1 MVFVDGLTQ
10 KSKLTKFYY
19 LVIVKFN
26 QDMLDNDANLHDAN
40 EDKVDEKIPETED
53 HPKQEVTQAESS
65 IDEGEIESTED
76 QQVENTTSQDSNLD
90 EENISVV
97 KSEEET
103 YDDLNLEQ
111 LLKELDKKVSSGR
124 VQHHKH
130 DIEALSKQIE
140 PKLSHIFD
148 KKKEDFINTGGELK
162 DFDAKIPE
170 KKAYIDLIR
179 RYKSEKVKYYH
190 ELEKSFQN
198 NLITRK
204 KLIEELKG
212 LVGIDQPISET
223 YKQFKDLQS
232 RWRESGH
239 VPRAEANNIWKT
251 YHHHVSI
258 FYDFLHLNRE
268 FRDLDYKYN
277 YEEKLKIIEK
287 AEELGK
293 MENVQKA
300 FRNLQELHKRWKDE
314 LGPIAKEH
322 GETLWERF
330 SEATKLI
337 HEKRQFF
344 QKNQTEIFKSN
355 YEKKIAII
363 AQMEKLVEVEIK
375 THNEMQKMIRDME
388 SLRSSFFE
396 CGHVRRSDNEKIWAM
411 FKAVMRLFS
420 RKRNTFYKS
429 LKKEY
434 SDNFKQRMELVEQAE
449 GFLQTD
455 DFAATTPKV
464 IALQKKWKEMGPVSR
479 KQNDKAWKLFRKAC
493 NDYFTLLDDRKNK
506 LSEGEQ
512 QAFEKKDKLLKKIQ
526 SEESL
531 DRTNIDQLIEEWT
544 KIGSVGQKTNQ
555 INSEFVGAIENA
567 LKKMGEDK
575 ESIASFKYQ
584 LKLKLMGD
592 RTELVEKEKS
602 QIKQRLD
609 KAKQEYIQLETNM
622 EFFSKSSSENPLV
635 NKVMK
640 DLEKQKKIIDGLQQK
655 LNAFKRV

>member
-1 MVFVDGLTQ
+1 MVD
-10 KSKLTKFYY
+10 K
-19 LVIVKFN
+19 VK
-26 QDMLDNDANLHDAN
+26 QDMLDNDANLQDAN

-53 HPKQEVTQAESS
+53 QPKQEMTQSQPSTDA
-65 IDEGEIESTED
+65 GEFENAED
-76 QQVENTTSQDSNLD
+76 QQGENTTSEDSNLD
-90 EENISVV
+90 EEELSVV
-97 KSEEET
+97 KSEEEN

-111 LLKELDKKVSSGR
+111 LLNALDKKVSSGKI
-124 VQHHKH
+124 QHHKR
-130 DIEALSKQIE
+130 DVEVLSKLIE
-140 PKLSHIFD
+140 PKLSQIFEN
-148 KKKEDFINTGGELK
+148 KKEDFINAGGELK

-170 KKAYIDLIR
+170 KTIYNELIR
-179 RYKSEKVKYYH
+179 RYKSERARHYQ

-198 NLITRK
+198 NLVIRK
-204 KLIEELKG
+204 NLIEELKG
-212 LVGIDQPISET
+212 LIGIDQPISET
-223 YKQFKDLQS
+223 YKQFKHLQS

-251 YHHHVSI
+251 YHHHVGI

-268 FRDLDYKYN
+268 FRELDFKYN
-277 YEEKLKIIEK
+277 YEEKLEIIK
-287 AEELGK
+287 QAEALSK
-293 MENVQKA
+293 MDNIQKA
-300 FRNLQELHKRWKDE
+300 FRDLQELHKRWKDE

-330 SEATKLI
+330 SEATKVI

-344 QKNQTEIFKSN
+344 QKNQTEVYRAN
-355 YEKKIAII
+355 YEKKKTII
-363 AQMEKLVEVEIK
+363 TQMQQLAEVEIK

-388 SLRSSFFE
+388 SLRTSFFE
-396 CGHVRRSDNEKIWAM
+396 CGHVSRSDNAEIWAM
-411 FKAVMRLFS
+411 FKDVMRLFS
-420 RKRNTFYKS
+420 KKRNTFYKS

-493 NDYFTLLDDRKNK
+493 NDYFTLLEDRKNK

-544 KIGSVGQKTNQ
+544 KIGSVGRKTNE
-555 INSEFVGAIENA
+555 INSEFVEATENS
-567 LKKMGEDK
+567 LKQLGEDK
-575 ESIASFKYQ
+575 ESIASFKYE
-584 LKLKLMGD
+584 LKIKLMGD
-592 RTELVEKEKS
+592 RTELIQKERS

>member
-1 MVFVDGLTQ
+1 M
-10 KSKLTKFYY
+10 
-19 LVIVKFN
+19 IVKVN
-26 QDMLDNDANLHDAN
+26 QDMLDNDANLQDAN

-53 HPKQEVTQAESS
+53 QPKQEVTQAEPST
-65 IDEGEIESTED
+65 DEGEIENVED
-76 QQVENTTSQDSNLD
+76 QQGENTTSEDSNLD
-90 EENISVV
+90 EEDPSAL
-97 KSEEET
+97 KSEEES

-111 LLKELDKKVSSGR
+111 LLKTLDKKVSSGK
-124 VQHHKH
+124 VQHHKREV
-130 DIEALSKQIE
+130 EALSKQIE
-140 PKLSHIFD
+140 PKLSQIFE
-148 KKKEDFINTGGELK
+148 KKKEDFTNAGGERE

-170 KKAYIDLIR
+170 KTNYDDLIR
-179 RYKSEKVKYYH
+179 RYKSEKARYYQ

-198 NLITRK
+198 NLVIRK
-204 KLIEELKG
+204 NLIEELKG
-212 LVGIDQPISET
+212 LIGIDKPISDT
-223 YKQFKDLQS
+223 YKQFKDLQA

-239 VPRAEANNIWKT
+239 VPRADANNIWKT
-251 YHHHVSI
+251 YHHHVGI

-268 FRDLDYKYN
+268 FRELDFKYN

-287 AEELGK
+287 AEALGK
-293 MENVQKA
+293 MDNIQKA

-330 SEATKLI
+330 SEATKVI

-344 QKNQTEIFKSN
+344 QKNQAEIYKAN
-355 YEKKIAII
+355 YEKKKTII
-363 AQMEKLVEVEIK
+363 VQMEQLTEVEIK

-388 SLRSSFFE
+388 SLRTSFFE
-396 CGHVRRSDNEKIWAM
+396 CGHVSRSNNAEIWAM
-411 FKAVMRLFS
+411 FKGVMRLFG
-420 RKRNTFYKS
+420 RKRNAFYKS
-429 LKKEY
+429 LKRDY
-434 SDNFKQRMELVEQAE
+434 SENFKQRMELVKQAE
-449 GFLQTD
+449 AFLHAE

-464 IALQKKWKEMGPVSR
+464 IALQRKWKEMGPVSR

-493 NDYFTLLDDRKNK
+493 NDYFALLDDRKNK

-512 QAFEKKDKLLKKIQ
+512 QAFEEKDKLLKKLQ
-526 SEESL
+526 SEEGL
-531 DRTNIDQLIEEWT
+531 DRTSIDQLIEEWT

-555 INSEFVGAIENA
+555 INSEFVATIENE
-567 LKKMGEDK
+567 LKKLGEDK

-592 RTELVEKEKS
+592 RTELIQKERS

-635 NKVMK
+635 SKVMK
-640 DLEKQKKIIDGLQQK
+640 DLEKQKKTIDGLQQK

>member
-1 MVFVDGLTQ
+1 MDGLTQ

-19 LVIVKFN
+19 LVIVKVN
-26 QDMLDNDANLHDAN
+26 RDMLDNDANLQDAN

-53 HPKQEVTQAESS
+53 LPTQEVVSQAKPSTG
-65 IDEGEIESTED
+65 EGEIENTED
-76 QQVENTTSQDSNLD
+76 QQGKNTTSEDSNLD
-90 EENISVV
+90 EVESLLTEN
-97 KSEEET
+97 KKEN
-103 YDDLNLEQ
+103 YDGLNLEQ
-111 LLKELDKKVSSGR
+111 LLKVLDKTVSSGR
-124 VQHHKH
+124 IQHHKR
-130 DIEALSKQIE
+130 DVDALSKQIE
-140 PKLSHIFD
+140 PKLSHILL
-148 KKKEDFINTGGELK
+148 KKKENFINAGGELK

-170 KKAYIDLIR
+170 KTTYDDLIR
-179 RYKSEKVKYYH
+179 RYKSEKAKYYQ

-198 NLITRK
+198 NLVIRT

-212 LVGIDQPISET
+212 LIGIDQPISDT
-223 YKQFKDLQS
+223 YKQFKDLQAQ
-232 RWRESGH
+232 WRESGH

-251 YHHHVSI
+251 YHHHVGI

-268 FRDLDYKYN
+268 FREFDYKYN
-277 YEEKLKIIEK
+277 YDEKLKIIEQ
-287 AEELGK
+287 AEALGK
-293 MENVQKA
+293 IDNIQKA
-300 FRNLQELHKRWKDE
+300 FRDLQELHKRWKDE

-330 SEATKLI
+330 SEATKVI

-344 QKNQTEIFKSN
+344 QKNQAQIYKAN
-355 YEKKIAII
+355 YDKKKIII
-363 AQMEKLVEVEIK
+363 AQMEQLAEVEIK

-388 SLRSSFFE
+388 SLRTSFFE
-396 CGHVRRSDNEKIWAM
+396 CGHVSRVDNAEIWAL
-411 FKAVMRLFS
+411 FKDVMRLFS
-420 RKRNTFYKS
+420 TKRNTFYKS
-429 LKKEY
+429 LKRDY
-434 SDNFKQRMELVEQAE
+434 SKNFQQRMELVKQVEI
-449 GFLQTD
+449 FLQTE

-464 IALQKKWKEMGPVSR
+464 IALQKKWKQMGPVSR

-512 QAFEKKDKLLKKIQ
+512 QAYEEKNKLLKKLQ

-531 DRTNIDQLIEEWT
+531 DRTNIDQLIYEWA
-544 KIGSVGQKTNQ
+544 KIGSVGQKTNKV
-555 INSEFVGAIENA
+555 NSEFIATIENA
-567 LKKMGEDK
+567 LKKLGEDK
-575 ESIASFKYQ
+575 ESIAAFKYK

-592 RTELVEKEKS
+592 RTELIQKEKS

-655 LNAFKRV
+655 LNAFKLV

>member
-1 MVFVDGLTQ
+1 
-10 KSKLTKFYY
+10 
-19 LVIVKFN
+19 
-26 QDMLDNDANLHDAN
+26 MLDNDANLQDAN

-53 HPKQEVTQAESS
+53 QPKQEVTQAEPST
-65 IDEGEIESTED
+65 DEGEIENFED
-76 QQVENTTSQDSNLD
+76 QQGENTTSEESNLD
-90 EENISVV
+90 EDESSVAE
-97 KSEEET
+97 SEEES

-111 LLKELDKKVSSGR
+111 LLKTLDKKVSSGKA
-124 VQHHKH
+124 QHHKREV
-130 DIEALSKQIE
+130 EALSKQIE
-140 PKLSHIFD
+140 PKLSQIFE
-148 KKKEDFINTGGELK
+148 KKKEDFINAGGERE

-170 KKAYIDLIR
+170 KTNYDDLIR
-179 RYKSEKVKYYH
+179 RYKSEKARYYQ

-198 NLITRK
+198 NLVIRK
-204 KLIEELKG
+204 NLIEELKG
-212 LVGIDQPISET
+212 LIGIDQPISDT
-223 YKQFKDLQS
+223 YKEFKDLQA

-239 VPRAEANNIWKT
+239 VPRADANNIWKT
-251 YHHHVSI
+251 YHHHVGI

-268 FRDLDYKYN
+268 FRELDFKYN
-277 YEEKLKIIEK
+277 YEEKLKIIEQ
-287 AEELGK
+287 AEALGK
-293 MENVQKA
+293 MDNIQKA

-330 SEATKLI
+330 SEATKVI

-344 QKNQTEIFKSN
+344 QKNQTDIYKAN
-355 YEKKIAII
+355 YEKKKTII
-363 AQMEKLVEVEIK
+363 EQMEQLTEVEIK

-388 SLRSSFFE
+388 SLRTSFFE
-396 CGHVRRSDNEKIWAM
+396 CGHVSRSNNAEIWAM
-411 FKAVMRLFS
+411 FKGVMRLFG
-420 RKRNTFYKS
+420 RKRNAFYKS
-429 LKKEY
+429 LKRDY
-434 SDNFKQRMELVEQAE
+434 SENFKQRMELVKQAE
-449 GFLQTD
+449 AFLHAE

-464 IALQKKWKEMGPVSR
+464 IALQRKWKEMGPVSR

-493 NDYFTLLDDRKNK
+493 NDYFALLDDRKNK

-512 QAFEKKDKLLKKIQ
+512 QAFEEKDKLLKKLQ
-526 SEESL
+526 SEEVL
-531 DRTNIDQLIEEWT
+531 DRTSIDQLIEEWT

-555 INSEFVGAIENA
+555 INSEFVATIENA
-567 LKKMGEDK
+567 LKKLGEDK

-592 RTELVEKEKS
+592 RTELIQKEKS

-635 NKVMK
+635 SKVMK
-640 DLEKQKKIIDGLQQK
+640 DLEKQKKTIDGLQQK